1 MNLGPT
7 GAENVLQVIRFRLEQ
22 QLRLVLA
29 VVQRHVRCLRQA
41 QMPTEL
47 ELCRVM
53 ENLWILRSFSLGQL
67 FNSLQHWP
75 QVSAT
80 FKRELKFLA
89 DAARQSMARP

>member
-1 MNLGPT
+1 
-7 GAENVLQVIRFRLEQ
+7 VIESSDSTHEVIKLKLEQ
-22 QLRLVLA
+22 QLRLVLV
-29 VVQRHVRCLRQA
+29 VVQRHVRGLRQA

-53 ENLWILRSFSLGQL
+53 ENLWILRGFSLGQL

-80 FKRELKFLA
+80 FKRELKFLV
-89 DAARQSMARP
+89 DSARQSMARPSTV